1 MVTSAACACAL
12 LSAGVKGAIRG
23 KLQADVFAARNK
35 HLAQVITLPVGL
47 LFPSRGRRTHRSA
60 ALSLLAVAGVKDHN
74 IISRQEG
81 TRWWNMHEAEGHRT
95 GVNIYTSA
103 ASQND
108 WLPQRTCCEKSI
120 QLSGPLLSPL
130 PAFKTQPTSLC
141 VLVPGVFKMYNH
153 YNTTGGW
160 PSLWFLSI
168 VDQNSFYWYFCCCV
182 MNVNLFS
189 MTLV

>member
-1 MVTSAACACAL
+1 MSSDKSQEDQQDGAENSPSQRHISCLIMFTERGADILFNLKSPTGHSRGDQCCLCWCSYL
-12 LSAGVKGAIRG
+12 LESRGAIRG
-23 KLQADVFAARNK
+23 KLHADVFAARNK
-35 HLAQVITLPVGL
+35 HLAHVITLPVGL

-108 WLPQRTCCEKSI
+108 
-120 QLSGPLLSPL
+120 
-130 PAFKTQPTSLC
+130 
-141 VLVPGVFKMYNH
+141 
-153 YNTTGGW
+153 
-160 PSLWFLSI
+160 
-168 VDQNSFYWYFCCCV
+168 
-182 MNVNLFS
+182 
-189 MTLV
+189 